1 MAKDKIPAT
10 PALRE
15 LKKNKVDFSPRLYD
29 YTPKSGAMGAAV
41 ELGVDGHRVVK
52 TLVMQDEA
60 RRPFLVLMHGDRE
73 VSTKTLARTMKV
85 KSVAPCDP
93 DTAFR
98 LTGYKVGGIS
108 PFGVRRP
115 MPVYAQSTIFDLDRI
130 WINGGKR
137 GLLVEMAPPDLDR
150 VLHPTKVSVAV

>member
-1 MAKDKIPAT
+1 MAKEKIPAT

-15 LKKNKVDFSPRLYD
+15 LKKNKVDFSPRLYA
-29 YTPKSGAMGAAV
+29 YTPKSGAMGAAQ
-41 ELGVDGHRVVK
+41 ELGVDGHRVIK
-52 TLVMQDEA
+52 TLVMEDET
-60 RRPFLVLMHGDRE
+60 RRPFLVLMHGDKE
-73 VSTKTLARTMKV
+73 VSTKALARTLKV
-85 KSVAPCDP
+85 KSVGPCDP

-115 MPVYAQSTIFDLDRI
+115 MAVFAQSTIFDLDRI

-137 GLLVEMAPPDLDR
+137 GLLVEISPPDLER
-150 VLHPTKVSVAV
+150 VLSPTKVSAAV